1 MTAELSGWAQGI
13 ILLSVLLQCLACFL
27 GNSRDLHKRLNI
39 AVGPDQTN
47 FKNNNKREGEGL

>member
-13 ILLSVLLQCLACFL
+13 ILLSVLACFL